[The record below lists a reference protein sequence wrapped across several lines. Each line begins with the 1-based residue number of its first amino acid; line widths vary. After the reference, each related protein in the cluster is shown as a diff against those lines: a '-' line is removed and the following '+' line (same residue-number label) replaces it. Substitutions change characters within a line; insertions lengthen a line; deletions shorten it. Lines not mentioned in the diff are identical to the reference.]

1 MCCQGEEPCGEFG
14 CRMRPAWGAYREDA
28 YSTRGMTIKNLVCCD
43 AGFACSPYQPN
54 NAIGCN
60 YNT

>member
-1 MCCQGEEPCGEFG
+1 
-14 CRMRPAWGAYREDA
+14 MRPAWGAYREDA